1 MKNKSKIE
9 RFLHLLPHPI
19 SLISREASTLLFTTK
34 LIGNKLLALVI
45 DLLSKLKKC
54 SNHLKE
60 WTNSLLEIYKHP
72 QVPRFSTLMRLRTL
86 FLTKLLDTLLMFHLQ
101 TVSLNI
107 RLIIETQV
115 PKVKADLE
123 ATLAPSQITLW
134 TSESLLLWWRLKS
147 NSNSM
152 SPLLS
157 ILSQLKSSKDR
168 KKVMKIMMLPTSL
181 LTTGLDSVK
190 LFRSVIAKKTW
201 MGLTLLWLDR
211 MYQKK
216 TLKLLRRSMERLI
229 LKCQMM
235 SLIALKLRRDL

>member
-1 MKNKSKIE
+1 MMKNKSKIE

-60 WTNSLLEIYKHP
+60 CTNSLLEIYKHP

-123 ATLAPSQITLW
+123 ATLALSQITL
-134 TSESLLLWWRLKS
+134 
-147 NSNSM
+147 
-152 SPLLS
+152 
-157 ILSQLKSSKDR
+157 
-168 KKVMKIMMLPTSL
+168 
-181 LTTGLDSVK
+181 
-190 LFRSVIAKKTW
+190 
-201 MGLTLLWLDR
+201 
-211 MYQKK
+211 
-216 TLKLLRRSMERLI
+216 
-229 LKCQMM
+229 
-235 SLIALKLRRDL
+235 